1 MSKNIIPSC
10 GTCRYWNY
18 DTDKLCLNHEHWLEE
33 RSPEDYCDEWEDGR
47 KIRILDLLG
56 YCKDCVKVIKE
67 KYKKDDRK
75 KMFYQGYIEEIKK
88 LKKQLRELKKED

>member
-18 DTDKLCLNHEHWLEE
+18 DTDKLCLHHDHWLEE
-33 RSPEDYCDEWEDGR
+33 RNPEDYCDKWEDGR

-56 YCKDCVKVIKE
+56 YFRDCKKVIE
-67 KYKKDDRK
+67 TEYKNDKSK
-75 KMFYQGYIEEIKK
+75 KVFLQGYIEEIDK
-88 LKKQLRELKKED
+88 LKKQLKDLEK